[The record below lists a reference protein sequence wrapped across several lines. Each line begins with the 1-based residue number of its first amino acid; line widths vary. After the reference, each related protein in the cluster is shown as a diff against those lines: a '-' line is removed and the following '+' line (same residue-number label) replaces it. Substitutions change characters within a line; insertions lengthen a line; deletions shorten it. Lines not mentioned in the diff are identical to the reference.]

1 MKSSKIFIQLSILLG
16 LSLGTTAQAD
26 SNEGTVFYK
35 VGYYQ
40 QAKDKLKA
48 ELQTSA
54 DKATVYYYLG
64 NTYFKL
70 GMQDSAAYYYNQ
82 GLAADGKNALN
93 AIGLAKLKIKSNP
106 EEAADE
112 LKSIQKKGKKDLELI
127 AQIGYAYLD
136 NKEPLGAMEKYDY
149 IYAKSF
155 TNAAGYELLGDIKDF
170 QAQGGEAASAYEQ
183 AIANDPTSYDA
194 YIKYARVYSHVNM
207 DVAIQKLQ
215 DLKEQAPALSL
226 VDKEL
231 SELYYKK
238 NDFENAAKAYADYMK
253 AGSYTV
259 DDLKQY
265 AVTLLMK
272 GDYTKSLEIA
282 NKGLAIDPTDPAFCR
297 MEMYNLI
304 ELQRTDEANI
314 AADNFFKKSKNPE
327 FSYFDYMYLG
337 RLRDALK
344 SYPEAA
350 AAYMK
355 SYEMDST
362 RTQLLQLAS
371 EAYEKAGDARKS
383 ISVLEKFIATTG
395 GHTADNLMELG
406 KKYYSLGTAKD
417 TLQGTVK
424 DSVAAAKK
432 TYLATAEK
440 IFGEVGAL
448 EPENYRS
455 FYWAGNAASTL
466 DPEALTDSAKI
477 YYSKALEIVQPK
489 IKEDARYAPI
499 AATCIRYLTVY
510 YYKRYD
516 RNKDEEAKKQ
526 CVKYAEQWLEMEPGS
541 QVALQLIAL

>member
-1 MKSSKIFIQLSILLG
+1 MKSSKIFVPLSILLG

-26 SNEGTVFYK
+26 SNEGTVYYK

-40 QAKDKLKA
+40 QAKNKLKA

-82 GLAADGKNALN
+82 GLTADGNNPLN
-93 AIGLAKLKIKSNP
+93 SVGLAKLKIKSNP
-106 EEAADE
+106 EEATAA
-112 LKSIQKKGKKDLELI
+112 LKNILKKGKKNLDLV

-136 NKEPLGAMEKYDY
+136 NKEPLGAMEQYDF
-149 IYAKSF
+149 IYGKSF
-155 TNAAGYELLGDIKDF
+155 TNAAGYNLLGDIKDF
-170 QAQGGEAASAYEQ
+170 QAQGGEAASAYDQ
-183 AIANDPTSYDA
+183 AIANDPACYDA
-194 YIKYARVYSHVNM
+194 YVKYARVYSHVNM
-207 DVAIQKLQ
+207 DAAIQKLQ
-215 DLKEQAPALSL
+215 DLKQQAPALSL

-238 NDFENAAKAYADYMK
+238 NDFENAAKAYADYME
-253 AGSYTV
+253 AGSYTA

-272 GDYTKSLEIA
+272 GDYAKSLEIA
-282 NKGLAIDPTDPAFCR
+282 NKGLSIDATDPAFCR
-297 MEMYNLI
+297 MAMYNLV
-304 ELQRTDEANI
+304 ELQRNDEANT

-362 RTQLLQLAS
+362 RTQLLRLAS
-371 EAYEKAGDARKS
+371 EAYEKSGDAQKS
-383 ISVLEKFIATTG
+383 LTVLEKFIATNG
-395 GHTADNLMELG
+395 GRTADNLMDLG
-406 KKYYSLGTAKD
+406 KKYYSLGTAKE
-417 TLQGTVK
+417 TTN
-424 DSVAAAKK
+424 AAQKK
-432 TYLATAEK
+432 TDLETADK

-448 EPENYRS
+448 EPDNYRS
-455 FYWAGNAASTL
+455 FYWRGNAASTL
-466 DPEALTDSAKI
+466 DPEALTDFAKN

-489 IKEDARYAPI
+489 AKEDARYASI
-499 AATCIRYLTVY
+499 VATCIRYLTVY
-510 YYKRYD
+510 YYKSYE

-526 CVKYAEQWLEMEPGS
+526 CVKYAEQWLEIEPSS